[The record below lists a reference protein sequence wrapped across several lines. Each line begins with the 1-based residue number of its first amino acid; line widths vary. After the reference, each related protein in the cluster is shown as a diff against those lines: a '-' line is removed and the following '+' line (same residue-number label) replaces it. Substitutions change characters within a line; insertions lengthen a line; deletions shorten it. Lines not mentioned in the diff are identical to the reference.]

1 MNTEVKI
8 MSEGRSRAFSP
19 IQIGSMTVKNR
30 IVAAPMVMNHA
41 TEDGHVTPRMLEYYA
56 AKAAGGYGLVQV
68 EASYIR
74 PDGNMFGRMLGVY
87 DDRQTPGLSEL
98 VEAIHQNGAKCTI
111 QLVHGGRVAG
121 RGMNGG
127 VQPVAPSDDT
137 PPLSE
142 PPRGLTV
149 DEIHE
154 LVNCWARAARRSKA
168 AGFDGVM
175 IHGAHGFLLS
185 QFVSPYCN
193 RRTDEYG
200 KDRYLIVKQ
209 VIKAVRD
216 AVGPDYPVL
225 YRVSADDFLGDV
237 GLTIDETANVYA
249 PMLQE
254 LGIDCIDVS
263 GGIQERVFY
272 NIQPLYSRKGA
283 IFYLAEK
290 VAEKVSIPVMGV
302 GRINDPKFID
312 HLMAESKVDMVC
324 LARQTLADPDLPNK
338 MLRGEDDDV
347 RKCIACDIGC
357 SYRHI
362 VQWVADCAVNY
373 EVTREAEYRRLMERP
388 VKPQKVVVVGGG
400 PAGLEAAR
408 IAALK
413 GHKVTLYEKKETLGG
428 LIQLAS
434 RTPRVY
440 MAELRNIIDWE
451 ETQLSKLPV
460 KIKKGVEAT
469 PVMIARQTPDVVI
482 LATGAAMRSL
492 EVPGADGKNVIGL
505 LDYLSGDAEVGEK
518 VVVIGGHEGAET
530 ALSLARSGHKVT
542 LLEEGDTIADA
553 AYLKYVGRHLLLV
566 KMMEEAGV
574 EVMTGTSVK
583 SIGAGS
589 VTAVQA
595 GKEITVK
602 ADTVVSALGRVPAAC
617 KAGEWSDVA
626 PKVILVG
633 DCVEPK
639 SIRGAIHTAA
649 RAVLNL

>member
-1 MNTEVKI
+1 MN
-8 MSEGRSRAFSP
+8 EGRSKAFSS

-41 TEDGHVTPRMLEYYA
+41 TEDGHVTPRMLDYYA

-142 PPRGLTV
+142 PPRGLSV
-149 DEIHE
+149 EEIHE
-154 LVNCWARAARRSKA
+154 LVDCWARAALRSKA

-193 RRTDEYG
+193 LRTDEYG
-200 KDRYLIVKQ
+200 RDRYLIVKQ
-209 VIKAVRD
+209 VVKAVRE

-225 YRVSADDFLGDV
+225 YRVSADDFLGDK
-237 GLTIDETANVYA
+237 GLTIDETANFYA
-249 PMLQE
+249 PLLEE

-272 NIQPLYSRKGA
+272 NIQPLYSKKAA
-283 IFYLAEK
+283 IFYLAER

-302 GRINDPKFID
+302 GRINDPKLID
-312 HLMAESKVDMVC
+312 HLMAEGKVDMVC

-338 MLRGEDDDV
+338 MLRGEDEDV
-347 RKCIACDIGC
+347 RKCIACDMGC

-373 EVTREAEYRRLMERP
+373 EVMREAEYRRLMEQP
-388 VKPQKVVVVGGG
+388 AAPKKVVVVGGG

-408 IAALK
+408 LAAQK
-413 GHKVTLYEKKETLGG
+413 GHTVTLYEKDDTLGG
-428 LIQLAS
+428 LIKLAS

-440 MAELRNIIDWE
+440 MAELRNIIDWQ
-451 ETQLSKLPV
+451 THQVSKLPV
-460 KIKKGVEAT
+460 EIKVGVEAT
-469 PVMIARQTPDVVI
+469 PESIAQDAPEVVI
-482 LATGAAMRSL
+482 LATGADMRSL
-492 EVPGADGKNVIGL
+492 QVPGAEDENVVGL
-505 LDYLSGDAEVGEK
+505 LDYLRGDVEIGEK
-518 VVVIGGHEGAET
+518 VVVIGGHEGVET

-542 LLEEGDTIADA
+542 LLEEGNDIADA
-553 AYLKYVGRHLLLV
+553 AYLKYVGRQKLL
-566 KMMEEAGV
+566 KNMMEEAKVG
-574 EVMTGTSVK
+574 VMTGTK
-583 SIGAGS
+583 
-589 VTAVQA
+589 VTAISASGVKVEKD
-595 GKEITVK
+595 GIEILVE
-602 ADTVVSALGRVPAAC
+602 ADTVVTALGRVPAAGLIGAWQ
-617 KAGEWSDVA
+617 KAA
-626 PKVILVG
+626 PVVIPVG
-633 DCVEPK
+633 DCVDPV

>member
-1 MNTEVKI
+1 MN
-8 MSEGRSRAFSP
+8 EGRARAFSP

-41 TEDGHVTPRMLEYYA
+41 TEDGHVTPRMLDYYG

-127 VQPVAPSDDT
+127 IQPLAPSDDT

-149 DEIHE
+149 EEIHE
-154 LVNCWARAARRSKA
+154 LVACWARAAQRSKA

-200 KDRYLIVKQ
+200 RDRYLIVKQ
-209 VIKAVRD
+209 VVKAVRE
-216 AVGPDYPVL
+216 AVGPNYPVL
-225 YRVSADDFLGDV
+225 YRVSADDFLGDE
-237 GLTIDETANVYA
+237 GLTIDETADFYA
-249 PMLQE
+249 PLLEE

-272 NIQPLYSRKGA
+272 NIQPLYSKKAA
-283 IFYLAEK
+283 IFYLAER

-302 GRINDPKFID
+302 GRINDPKLID
-312 HLMAESKVDMVC
+312 HLMAEGKVDMVC
-324 LARQTLADPDLPNK
+324 LARQTLADPELPNK
-338 MLRGEDDDV
+338 MMRGDDEDI
-347 RKCIACDIGC
+347 RKCITCDMGC

-373 EVTREAEYRRLMERP
+373 EVMREAEYKRLMERP
-388 VKPQKVVVVGGG
+388 AAPKKVVVVGGG

-408 IAALK
+408 LAAQK
-413 GHKVTLYEKKETLGG
+413 GHTVTLYEKENTLGG

-440 MAELRNIIDWE
+440 MAELRNVIDWQ
-451 ETQLSKLPV
+451 THQLSKLPV
-460 KIKKGVEAT
+460 EIKMGMEAT
-469 PVMIARQTPDVVI
+469 PESIAKDDPDVVI
-482 LATGAAMRSL
+482 LATGAGMRSL
-492 EVPGADGKNVIGL
+492 QVPGADDENVIGL
-505 LDYLSGDAEVGEK
+505 LDYLRGDVEIGDK

-530 ALSLARSGHKVT
+530 ALSLARSGHEVA
-542 LLEEGDTIADA
+542 LLEEGESIADA

-566 KMMEEAGV
+566 NMMEDANVG
-574 EVMTGTSVK
+574 VMTGAKVK
-583 SIGAGS
+583 AINAKG
-589 VTAVQA
+589 VTIIKD
-595 GKEITVK
+595 GLEIVVE
-602 ADTVVSALGRVPAAC
+602 ADTVVTALGRIPAANPIGAWQ
-617 KAGEWSDVA
+617 KAA
-626 PKVILVG
+626 PLVIPVG
-633 DCVEPK
+633 DCVDPV